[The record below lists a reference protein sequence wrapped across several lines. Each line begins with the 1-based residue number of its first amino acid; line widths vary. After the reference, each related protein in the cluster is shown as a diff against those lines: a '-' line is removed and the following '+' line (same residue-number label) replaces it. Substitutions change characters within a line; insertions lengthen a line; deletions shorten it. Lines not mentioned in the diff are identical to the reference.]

1 MKIMARLNE
10 TVLVTASLACA
21 TVMVGC
27 TVGPDY
33 ERPDVNM
40 PGRWNHA
47 MAEAA
52 ETSAADLQQWWTLLG
67 DVVLNDLIDQAGRA
81 NLDARASL
89 MRVAQSRALRDFTAG
104 RAAPQL
110 DGIGAYSRMRDSA
123 ETRFAAPG
131 MPTDP
136 YDLHTVGFD
145 AAWEIDLFGQI
156 RRSVESSQ
164 ASFEAS
170 IDDYYDVLRTL
181 YAEVAR
187 NYVELRTIQAR
198 LQYAHQNIDAQ
209 RQTVELTEGRFKA
222 GLSGE
227 LDVAQA
233 KLNLANTEAEV
244 PALRLAEIQTINRI
258 AVLLGCYPQE
268 LQVDIAGDGPIPEAV
283 EPGAPGL
290 PADLLRRRPDIRR
303 TERELAAQTARIGVA
318 TADLYPSF
326 TLSGVFTLQA
336 EDFGDIGK
344 WNSRAYSFGPAF
356 RWHILDGDRVRSN
369 IRAETAATEQAR
381 LHYEQTVLLAV
392 EEVENALASL
402 LQDRQRLAALQRST
416 NESERSV
423 RLVQELYTNGL
434 TDFQNVLDMQRTLW
448 MQQDRLAAG
457 QGEIVLDLIRLY
469 KALGGGWPMERPE
482 PQGPASSLGASEPQ
496 LYSVERHGRP

>member
-1 MKIMARLNE
+1 MARLSE
-10 TVLVTASLACA
+10 TTLTLTCMALATA
-21 TVMVGC
+21 MVGC

-33 ERPDVNM
+33 ERPDVNV
-40 PGRWNHA
+40 PGCWNHA
-47 MAEAA
+47 TAGPD

-67 DVVLNDLIDQAGRA
+67 DGVLNDLIDQAGHA

-104 RAAPQL
+104 RGSPQA
-110 DGIGAYSRMRDSA
+110 DAIGAYSRMRDSA

-136 YDLHTVGFD
+136 YDLHAVGFD

-164 ASFEAS
+164 ASLEAS

-181 YAEVAR
+181 FAEVAR
-187 NYVELRTIQAR
+187 NYVELRTVQAR
-198 LQYAHQNIDAQ
+198 LRYAHQNIDAQ
-209 RQTVELTEGRFKA
+209 RQTVDLTEGRFNA

-244 PALRLAEIQTINRI
+244 PALRLAEIQIINRI
-258 AVLLGCYPQE
+258 AVLAGRYPQE
-268 LQVDIAGDGPIPEAV
+268 LQMDLAGDEPIPDAI

-303 TERELAAQTARIGVA
+303 AERELAAQTARIGVA

-356 RWHILDGDRVRSN
+356 RWHILDGNRVRSS

-381 LHYEQTVLLAV
+381 LRYEQTVLLAV

-402 LQDRQRLAALQRST
+402 LQDRQRLAALRRST
-416 NESERSV
+416 EECERSV
-423 RLVQELYTNGL
+423 GLVREQYANGL

-448 MQQDRLAAG
+448 TQQDRLAAG
-457 QGEIVLDLIRLY
+457 EGQIVLDLIRLY

-482 PQGPASSLGASEPQ
+482 PKGPDSALEASQP
-496 LYSVERHGRP
+496 

>member
-1 MKIMARLNE
+1 MKIMARLSE
-10 TVLVTASLACA
+10 AILGLACLGCTTA
-21 TVMVGC
+21 MVGC

-33 ERPDVNM
+33 ERPDVNV
-40 PGRWNHA
+40 PRGWNQTVA
-47 MAEAA
+47 GSGS
-52 ETSAADLQQWWTLLG
+52 TVAADLRQWWTLLG
-67 DVVLNDLIDQAGRA
+67 DDTLNDLIDQAGWA

-104 RAAPQL
+104 RGAPQL

-136 YDLHTVGFD
+136 YDLHAVGFD

-164 ASFEAS
+164 ASLEAS
-170 IDDYYDVLRTL
+170 IDDYHDVLRTL
-181 YAEVAR
+181 FAEVAR
-187 NYVELRTIQAR
+187 NYVELRTTQAR
-198 LQYAHQNIDAQ
+198 LRYARQNIEAQ
-209 RQTVELTEGRFKA
+209 RRTVELTEGRFEA

-244 PALRLAEIQTINRI
+244 PALRLAEIQIINRI
-258 AVLLGCYPQE
+258 AVLLGRYPQD
-268 LQVDIAGDGPIPEAV
+268 LQMDLAGEGAIPEAV
-283 EPGAPGL
+283 EPGGPGL

-303 TERELAAQTARIGVA
+303 AERELAAQTARIGVA

-344 WNSRAYSFGPAF
+344 WNSRAYSFGPGF
-356 RWHILDGDRVRSN
+356 RWYILGGDRVRSN
-369 IRAETAATEQAR
+369 IRRETAAAEQAR
-381 LHYEQTVLLAV
+381 LRYEQTVLLSV

-402 LQDRQRLAALQRST
+402 LQDRQRLASLQRST
-416 NESERSV
+416 DESERSV
-423 RLVQELYTNGL
+423 RLVQEQYTSGL

-457 QGEIVLDLIRLY
+457 RGEIILDLIRLY
-469 KALGGGWPMERPE
+469 KALGGGWSME
-482 PQGPASSLGASEPQ
+482 GSEPNDPAAGADASQ
-496 LYSVERHGRP
+496 PQQHPVERHSRP